1 MLPASR
7 SFAAVSAPTR
17 NPPAASRRTSATARR
32 LRTRRRRAARW
43 RARERFGPSGRGV
56 VTRPRKYARNQNG
69 CSRVREWMGIAVS
82 LLLIALGAILA
93 WAVNEEPSGLDLDA
107 VGIILIVV
115 GLVGFVLSL
124 LWWQS
129 WWGGG
134 YLRRRATYADDPR
147 YDYPPPERAGRRR
160 VVEEEEVPAAGPP
173 PPGPP
178 P

>member
-1 MLPASR
+1 
-7 SFAAVSAPTR
+7 
-17 NPPAASRRTSATARR
+17 
-32 LRTRRRRAARW
+32 
-43 RARERFGPSGRGV
+43 
-56 VTRPRKYARNQNG
+56 
-69 CSRVREWMGIAVS
+69 MGIAVS

-134 YLRRRATYADDPR
+134 YFRRRATYADPRYADPR
-147 YDYPPPERAGRRR
+147 YDYDAPPPAAPRRR
-160 VVEEEEVPAAGPP
+160 VVEEEEVPAGP

-178 P
+178 PP

>member
-1 MLPASR
+1 
-7 SFAAVSAPTR
+7 
-17 NPPAASRRTSATARR
+17 
-32 LRTRRRRAARW
+32 
-43 RARERFGPSGRGV
+43 
-56 VTRPRKYARNQNG
+56 
-69 CSRVREWMGIAVS
+69 MGIAVS

-134 YLRRRATYADDPR
+134 RFRRRYVERDDARYVERDPR
-147 YDYPPPERAGRRR
+147 YDEPAEPRRR
-160 VVEEEEVPAAGPP
+160 TVVEEEDVPAGPG

>member
-1 MLPASR
+1 
-7 SFAAVSAPTR
+7 
-17 NPPAASRRTSATARR
+17 
-32 LRTRRRRAARW
+32 
-43 RARERFGPSGRGV
+43 
-56 VTRPRKYARNQNG
+56 
-69 CSRVREWMGIAVS
+69 MGIAVS

-115 GLVGFVLSL
+115 GLVGFVISL

-134 YLRRRATYADDPR
+134 YFRRRATYADDPR
-147 YDYPPPERAGRRR
+147 YDDPRYDSPRQAGRRR

-173 PPGPP
+173 PGPPGPP